1 MTDSYRG
8 QVALLIDFEN
18 LVFGLQDTHGE
29 DFAEFLDPGLLMRLA
44 EEYGQVVVANAYG
57 DWRSRD
63 LNQFQIDLYRLGIDL
78 VHVLARK
85 QLNRMKNAVDVKMA
99 VDAVESVWTLPHV
112 KTFVIVSGD
121 RDFIHVLKAL
131 RRHGRTVI
139 GVSPDQAV
147 SEDFAG
153 LCDRFVRYGALSA
166 TLMPESASAAARAE
180 STANI
185 EDVREALR
193 TLLQERP
200 GGIKGAQV
208 KPLLRRKLSATFDE
222 SEYGY
227 TRLTDMLA
235 AMSDV
240 VRVVPDLR
248 GGDVSVVPAD
258 SPMDGESAAP
268 GDYPAAAML
277 APRSHHPWASR
288 ARLGQYAFDADAGQ
302 RRKILL
308 ALFHTMHEREPFTL
322 AEIFARVVQD
332 SDTRSVTISALAK
345 YQHILWQSR
354 VFVLERDQQDK
365 PVRDRLMRLEPGI
378 RTPEELVR
386 RYEAS
391 IAYKLHSAA
400 RGGAERLTPEILA
413 SVLGLGADPEA
424 LEYCAGLMPV
434 RGAMASGDAPRPTP
448 GLAAEA
454 AEIGNLG

>member
-63 LNQFQIDLYRLGIDL
+63 LNQFQVDLYRLGIDL

-166 TLMPESASAAARAE
+166 TLMPESAAPAAAAE
-180 STANI
+180 GTADI
-185 EDVREALR
+185 EQVREALR
-193 TLLQERP
+193 SLMQERP

-227 TRLTDMLA
+227 TRLSDMLA

-240 VRVVPDLR
+240 VRVVPDVR
-248 GGDVSVVPAD
+248 GGDVSVMPAGEGD
-258 SPMDGESAAP
+258 PADGES
-268 GDYPAAAML
+268 
-277 APRSHHPWASR
+277 S
-288 ARLGQYAFDADAGQ
+288 
-302 RRKILL
+302 
-308 ALFHTMHEREPFTL
+308 E
-322 AEIFARVVQD
+322 
-332 SDTRSVTISALAK
+332 
-345 YQHILWQSR
+345 
-354 VFVLERDQQDK
+354 
-365 PVRDRLMRLEPGI
+365 
-378 RTPEELVR
+378 
-386 RYEAS
+386 
-391 IAYKLHSAA
+391 
-400 RGGAERLTPEILA
+400 
-413 SVLGLGADPEA
+413 
-424 LEYCAGLMPV
+424 
-434 RGAMASGDAPRPTP
+434 
-448 GLAAEA
+448 
-454 AEIGNLG
+454 